1 MDPNVGKTD
10 RIARFVLGIIA
21 VIAAFAVGV
30 WSSWGF
36 VLGAIAAVLL
46 LTAAVSF
53 CPIYRLFGISTCA
66 RTERQGS

>member
-36 VLGAIAAVLL
+36 VLGAIAAVLR

-53 CPIYRLFGISTCA
+53 SPNYRQIGISTCA

>member
-10 RIARFVLGIIA
+10 RIARFVLGIVA
-21 VIAAFAVGV
+21 VIAAFGVGV

-36 VLGAIAAVLL
+36 VLGAIGAVLL

-53 CPIYRLFGISTCA
+53 CPIYRLFGISTCD